1 MSNLYLIDQPIA
13 SGALAL
19 AASDSDAIVVLV
31 QDGVYADLSDL
42 IKNGRQVYAIERDIE
57 RRGLKSR
64 IAASV
69 KPIGFDKL
77 VDLIVDHKV
86 VNFA

>member
-19 AASDSDAIVVLV
+19 AAADSDAIVVLV
-31 QDGVYADLSDL
+31 QDGVYADLSSL
-42 IKNGRQVYAIERDIE
+42 TKSGRTVYAIERDIE

-64 IAASV
+64 IARSV
-69 KPIGFDKL
+69 KPIGFEAL

-86 VNFA
+86 INFA

>member
-19 AASDSDAIVVLV
+19 AAQDGDAIVVLM
-31 QDGVYADLSDL
+31 QDGVYADLSGL
-42 IKNGRQVYAIERDIE
+42 GKNGRQVYAIARDIE
-57 RRGLKSR
+57 RRGLASR
-64 IAASV
+64 LANSV
-69 KPIGFDKL
+69 KPIGFDEL

>member
-19 AASDSDAIVVLV
+19 AASDGDAIVVLV
-31 QDGVYADLSDL
+31 QDGVYADLSGL
-42 IKNGRQVYAIERDIE
+42 TKNGRQVYAIERDIE

-64 IAASV
+64 IAKSV
-69 KPIGFDKL
+69 EPIGFDKL

-86 VNFA
+86 INFA